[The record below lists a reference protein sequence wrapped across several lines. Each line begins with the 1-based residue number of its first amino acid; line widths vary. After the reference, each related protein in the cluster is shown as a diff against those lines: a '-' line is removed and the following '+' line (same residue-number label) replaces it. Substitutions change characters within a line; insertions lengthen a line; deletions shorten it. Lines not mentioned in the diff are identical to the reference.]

1 MVHAETLQTLHPA
14 AGATAAVVE
23 FVGELRHA
31 ALPHEVR
38 HYARRHLLDTVG
50 VMIAGAGGEV
60 ATRAEA
66 VLAAV
71 RPAGRIPVP
80 GRARRADLID
90 AAFLGGTAAHGIELD
105 DGFRQGS
112 VHPGCVVV
120 PAVLALGYDRHAD
133 GRALMEAIVAGYEAV
148 IAIGRACHPD
158 LRQRGFHPTAA
169 VGVFGSVAAAGKMRG
184 LSADALANALGLAA
198 SSAAGLFAFVNGGG
212 DIKRLHAGHAAREG
226 LQAALLAEQGVE
238 GPPDVIEARDG
249 FMQAFAFGRADK
261 ARAALASEASGQR
274 GHSKS
279 ARAGHSPEPGSSA
292 RVALASEASGQRGHS
307 KSARAGHSPEPGSSA
322 RAALASEA
330 SGQRGHSKSARAI
343 ALPPAAPFGIT
354 DCYIKPY
361 PCCRH
366 IQPAV
371 EALIGLINDEAIS
384 SDEVERIEVATYR
397 IAAEH
402 AETGWDDFAS
412 AQLSFPYLM
421 GLALKFRAVKFEHFS
436 EQTRRDPAFAAI
448 ARKLSVTAPPDVDR
462 LYPQLRPARVTV
474 TTARG
479 SFTRQADEAL
489 GSRIVPL
496 DDAGLTAKFFDLVGP
511 VLGAAGAK
519 ELGERLWSL
528 DEISDV
534 APLVEAMAK
543 PA

>member
-1 MVHAETLQTLHPA
+1 MVHAEALSTLHPA
-14 AGATAAVVE
+14 AGATAAIVQ

-31 ALPHEVR
+31 ALPDEVR

-50 VMIAGAGGEV
+50 VMIAGAGGDV

-66 VLAAV
+66 VLAAA

-80 GRARRADLID
+80 GRARRADVID

-120 PAVLALGYDRHAD
+120 PTVLALGYDRHAG

-169 VGVFGSVAAAGKMRG
+169 VGVFGSAAAAGKLRR

-238 GPPDVIEARDG
+238 GPPDVIEGRDG

-261 ARAALASEASGQR
+261 AR
-274 GHSKS
+274 
-279 ARAGHSPEPGSSA
+279 P
-292 RVALASEASGQRGHS
+292 
-307 KSARAGHSPEPGSSA
+307 
-322 RAALASEA
+322 
-330 SGQRGHSKSARAI
+330 I
-343 ALPPAAPFGIT
+343 TFPPAAAFGIT

-371 EALIGLINDEAIS
+371 EALIGLVNDEVIAS
-384 SDEVERIEVATYR
+384 EEVQRIDVATYR

-421 GLALKFRAVKFEHFS
+421 GVALKHRGIRFEHFDES
-436 EQTRRDPAFAAI
+436 VRRDPWFTGFAP
-448 ARKLSVTAPPDVDR
+448 KLHVAAPADIDR

-474 TTARG
+474 TTGRG
-479 SFTRQADEAL
+479 KFTRQADEAL
-489 GSRIVPL
+489 GSRQVPL
-496 DDAGLTAKFFDLVGP
+496 DDDGLRAKFVGLVDPAYGPARAKDL
-511 VLGAAGAK
+511 AQ
-519 ELGERLWSL
+519 RLWCV
-528 DEISDV
+528 EEMQDV
-534 APLVEAMAK
+534 SPLVEAMTK
-543 PA
+543 

>member
-1 MVHAETLQTLHPA
+1 
-14 AGATAAVVE
+14 
-23 FVGELRHA
+23 
-31 ALPHEVR
+31 
-38 HYARRHLLDTVG
+38 
-50 VMIAGAGGEV
+50 
-60 ATRAEA
+60 
-66 VLAAV
+66 
-71 RPAGRIPVP
+71 VP

-120 PAVLALGYDRHAD
+120 PTALALGCARRSN
-133 GRALMEAIVAGYEAV
+133 GQALMQAIVAGYETV

-169 VGVFGSVAAAGKMRG
+169 VGVFGSAAAAGKLG
-184 LSADALANALGLAA
+184 ALSAVRLANAFGLAA
-198 SSAAGLFAFVNGGG
+198 SSAGGLFAFVNGGG

-226 LQAALLAEQGVE
+226 LQAALLAAQGVE
-238 GPPDVIEARDG
+238 GPPGVLEARDG
-249 FMQAFAFGRADK
+249 FLQAFARAEK
-261 ARAALASEASGQR
+261 ARAI
-274 GHSKS
+274 
-279 ARAGHSPEPGSSA
+279 
-292 RVALASEASGQRGHS
+292 V
-307 KSARAGHSPEPGSSA
+307 
-322 RAALASEA
+322 
-330 SGQRGHSKSARAI
+330 
-343 ALPPAAPFGIT
+343 LPPPFGIT

-371 EALIGLINDEAIS
+371 EALIGLVNDENIAG
-384 SDEVERIEVATYR
+384 DDVERIEVATYR

-402 AETGWDDFAS
+402 AETGWEDFAS
-412 AQLSFPYLM
+412 AQLSFPYLI
-421 GLALKFRAVKFEHFS
+421 GLALKFRAIKLEHFADAV
-436 EQTRRDPAFAAI
+436 RRDPAFAAI
-448 ARKLSVTAPPDVDR
+448 ARKLTVTASADVDR

-496 DDAGLTAKFFDLVGP
+496 DDAALKAKFLDLVGP
-511 VLGAAGAK
+511 ELGTARAK
-519 ELGERLWSL
+519 ELAEQLWSI
-528 DEISDV
+528 DAISDV

>member
-1 MVHAETLQTLHPA
+1 MSHAEALQTLHPA
-14 AGATAAVVE
+14 AGATEAIVD
-23 FVGELRHA
+23 FVSGLRHA
-31 ALPHEVR
+31 ALSDEVR

-66 VLAAV
+66 ALAAV

-80 GRARRADLID
+80 ARARRADLLD

-120 PAVLALGYDRHAD
+120 PAVLALGYDKRI
-133 GRALMEAIVAGYEAV
+133 GGKALIEAVVAGYEAE
-148 IAIGRACHPD
+148 IAIGRAVHPD
-158 LRQRGFHPTAA
+158 LRQRGFHPAA
-169 VGVFGSVAAAGKMRG
+169 TVGVFGAVAAAGKLRG
-184 LSADALANALGLAA
+184 LSAPQLADALGIAA
-198 SSAAGLFAFVNGGG
+198 SSAAGLFAFVNGGA
-212 DIKRLHAGHAAREG
+212 DIKRLHAGHASREG
-226 LQAALLAEQGVE
+226 MQAALLAEQGIE

-261 ARAALASEASGQR
+261 ARA
-274 GHSKS
+274 
-279 ARAGHSPEPGSSA
+279 
-292 RVALASEASGQRGHS
+292 
-307 KSARAGHSPEPGSSA
+307 
-322 RAALASEA
+322 
-330 SGQRGHSKSARAI
+330 I
-343 ALPPAAPFGIT
+343 ALPPAVPFGIT

-361 PCCRH
+361 ACCRH

-371 EALIGLINDEAIS
+371 EALMGLLADEKIATDDVQQI
-384 SDEVERIEVATYR
+384 DVATYR

-421 GLALKFRAVKFEHFS
+421 GVALKFREIKVEHFS
-436 EQTRRDPAFAAI
+436 EARRQDPSFEAI
-448 ARKLSVTAPPDVDR
+448 ARKLNVTAPPDVDR

-479 SFTRQADEAL
+479 AFTRQADEAL

-496 DDAGLTAKFFDLVGP
+496 DDAGLRAKFLGLVSP
-511 VLGAAGAK
+511 VLGTAKAK
-519 ELGERLWSL
+519 ELDQRIWSIE
-528 DEISDV
+528 EIADV
-534 APLVEAMAK
+534 APLVESMAK
-543 PA
+543 

>member
-1 MVHAETLQTLHPA
+1 MVHAETLQTLDPA
-14 AGATAAVVE
+14 ARATAAIVE

-66 VLAAV
+66 MLAAV

-169 VGVFGSVAAAGKMRG
+169 VGVFGSAAAAGKLRR

-261 ARAALASEASGQR
+261 AHSKSARATLASEASGQR

-279 ARAGHSPEPGSSA
+279 ARAGHSPEPGS
-292 RVALASEASGQRGHS
+292 
-307 KSARAGHSPEPGSSA
+307 
-322 RAALASEA
+322 
-330 SGQRGHSKSARAI
+330 SARAI

-371 EALIGLINDEAIS
+371 EALIGLVNDEAIA
-384 SDEVERIEVATYR
+384 SDEVQRIDVATYR

-436 EQTRRDPAFAAI
+436 EQTRRDPAFGAI
-448 ARKLSVTAPPDVDR
+448 ARKLSVTAPADVDR

-496 DDAGLTAKFFDLVGP
+496 DDAGLTAKFLDLVGP
-511 VLGAAGAK
+511 VLGAARAK

-528 DEISDV
+528 DAISDV
-534 APLVEAMAK
+534 APLVESMAK

>member
-1 MVHAETLQTLHPA
+1 MVHAEALSTLHPA
-14 AGATAAVVE
+14 AGATSAIVE

-31 ALPHEVR
+31 ALPDEVR

-50 VMIAGAGGEV
+50 VMIAGAGGDV

-66 VLAAV
+66 VLAAA

-169 VGVFGSVAAAGKMRG
+169 VGVFGSAAAAGKLRD

-292 RVALASEASGQRGHS
+292 RAV
-307 KSARAGHSPEPGSSA
+307 
-322 RAALASEA
+322 
-330 SGQRGHSKSARAI
+330 
-343 ALPPAAPFGIT
+343 ALPPAVPFGIT

-371 EALIGLINDEAIS
+371 EALIGLVNDEAIA
-384 SDEVERIEVATYR
+384 SDEVQRIDVATYR

-421 GLALKFRAVKFEHFS
+421 GLALKFRTIKFEHFS

-448 ARKLSVTAPPDVDR
+448 ARKLTVTAPADVDR

-496 DDAGLTAKFFDLVGP
+496 DDAGLTAKFLDLVGP
-511 VLGAAGAK
+511 VLGAARAK
-519 ELGERLWSL
+519 DLGERLWSL
-528 DEISDV
+528 DAISDV
-534 APLVEAMAK
+534 APLVESMAK

>member
-1 MVHAETLQTLHPA
+1 MAHAEALQTLHPA
-14 AGATAAVVE
+14 AGATEAVVD
-23 FVGELRHA
+23 FVHGLHYP
-31 ALPHEVR
+31 ALADEVR

-50 VMIAGAGGEV
+50 VMIAGASGDV
-60 ATRAEA
+60 ASRAEA
-66 VLAAV
+66 VLAAT

-80 GRARRADLID
+80 GRARRADVID

-133 GRALMEAIVAGYEAV
+133 GRAVMEAIVAGYEAV

-169 VGVFGSVAAAGKMRG
+169 VGVFGSAAAAGKLRG

-261 ARAALASEASGQR
+261 ARAALARKARGQR
-274 GHSKS
+274 GNPIVRAHSAS
-279 ARAGHSPEPGSSA
+279 EDARERADATRPEPGS
-292 RVALASEASGQRGHS
+292 
-307 KSARAGHSPEPGSSA
+307 
-322 RAALASEA
+322 
-330 SGQRGHSKSARAI
+330 SARAI
-343 ALPPAAPFGIT
+343 ALPPAVTFGIT

-371 EALIGLINDEAIS
+371 EALIGLLNDQGIAA
-384 SDEVERIEVATYR
+384 DDVQHIEVATYR

-402 AETGWDDFAS
+402 AETGWGDFAS

-421 GLALKFRAVKFEHFS
+421 GVALKFRAIKFEHF
-436 EQTRRDPAFAAI
+436 D
-448 ARKLSVTAPPDVDR
+448 
-462 LYPQLRPARVTV
+462 
-474 TTARG
+474 
-479 SFTRQADEAL
+479 
-489 GSRIVPL
+489 
-496 DDAGLTAKFFDLVGP
+496 
-511 VLGAAGAK
+511 
-519 ELGERLWSL
+519 
-528 DEISDV
+528 
-534 APLVEAMAK
+534 
-543 PA
+543 

>member
-71 RPAGRIPVP
+71 RPAGHIPVP

-120 PAVLALGYDRHAD
+120 PAVLALGYDRHAN

-261 ARAALASEASGQR
+261 AR
-274 GHSKS
+274 
-279 ARAGHSPEPGSSA
+279 
-292 RVALASEASGQRGHS
+292 V
-307 KSARAGHSPEPGSSA
+307 
-322 RAALASEA
+322 ALASEA

-448 ARKLSVTAPPDVDR
+448 ARKLSVTAPPDIDR

-479 SFTRQADEAL
+479 NFTRQADEAL

-511 VLGAAGAK
+511 VLGAARAK

-534 APLVEAMAK
+534 APLVESMAK